1 MLDIKITRTTT
12 PKEKPEDESKLG
24 FGKIFT
30 DHMFLMDYTA
40 GEGWHDARIVPY
52 GSLPMDPATTVF
64 HYAQEIFEGMKAYRT
79 ADNTIQL
86 FRPDC
91 NAKRFQDSADRLC
104 MPPIP
109 VEDFTCGGNRFVP
122 PPEGLGEEPDGL
134 LDWYAGALLGQIPCL
149 RMDTV
154 GRREELLAH
163 PNLKGLVYHTVKFC
177 DYYAFEY
184 ENLRKSTALPL
195 LKVETD
201 FTPLSAG
208 QLSTRLEAFLEGM
221 NLRAAPAS
229 AGRQGKYVAGIDS
242 GSTTTNVVVLDL
254 VLSSMDGIE
263 VLEQLRE
270 LPPEHR
276 PRILVLSS
284 YIHGAIADLAAANGA
299 DHFMVKPCKFSTI
312 CARIRQLTTFDAMEE
327 DKSRSHSL
335 ETLVTSIIHEVG
347 VPAHIKGYQ
356 YLREAIL
363 IAVDD
368 MEVINA
374 VTKVLYPEVAK
385 RFGTTASRVERAI
398 RHAIEV
404 AWDRGDLETLQ
415 KYFGYTV
422 SNVKG
427 KPTNS
432 EFIAMIADR
441 LQLQQ
446 REG

>member
-1 MLDIKITRTTT
+1 MIH
-12 PKEKPEDESKLG
+12 
-24 FGKIFT
+24 FT
-30 DHMFLMDYTA
+30 WPLRAYPA
-40 GEGWHDARIVPY
+40 GRSYYSRRRRANMEY
-52 GSLPMDPATTVF
+52 
-64 HYAQEIFEGMKAYRT
+64 
-79 ADNTIQL
+79 
-86 FRPDC
+86 
-91 NAKRFQDSADRLC
+91 AKRLLVADTSDEFRRHLIEALQNESD
-104 MPPIP
+104 ME
-109 VEDFTCGGNRFVP
+109 VV
-122 PPEGLGEEPDGL
+122 GETGDGQQLLEMVRTLQPD
-134 LDWYAGALLGQIPCL
+134 A
-149 RMDTV
+149 
-154 GRREELLAH
+154 
-163 PNLKGLVYHTVKFC
+163 
-177 DYYAFEY
+177 
-184 ENLRKSTALPL
+184 
-195 LKVETD
+195 
-201 FTPLSAG
+201 
-208 QLSTRLEAFLEGM
+208 
-221 NLRAAPAS
+221 
-229 AGRQGKYVAGIDS
+229 
-242 GSTTTNVVVLDL
+242 VVMEM

-422 SNVKG
+422 SNAKG

-441 LQLQQ
+441 LVLEQ
-446 REG
+446 RKDRRA